1 MLPPEVNSGRMYAGP
16 GSGPLLVAA
25 QAWET
30 IAAELHSASHSYQS
44 VVSGLT
50 AGPWLGPSSVMMAA
64 AATSYVAWL
73 SRTAAQAEETASQA
87 RVAVAAYEA
96 AFAAT
101 VPVPVVAANRSL
113 LMSLVATNV
122 LGQNTA
128 AIAATEAEYSEM
140 WAQDAGAMYDYE
152 GSAAS
157 ATQLTPFTAPQHNT
171 NPAAPASHASAAGE
185 TSGAGRHGKLSRVSR
200 AVSTVPQ
207 QLSSFLTGGTAESL
221 SPLDILDLGA
231 DVIAFGLDAPMA
243 PLGAISLP
251 IDLIGAQ
258 TGLHTDDIV
267 SGWQE
272 AGSAPQIVATPAQV
286 AATPNV
292 VSTPVA
298 AALREADVVGG
309 VSVPPT
315 WIAATPAVEPVAL
328 ALPAAGVGT
337 GGQAMAASLGSGF
350 GEMALANTIG
360 RVVGDGVAGRGSDA
374 RKPAPARLRATSVAT
389 TAIDEDA
396 TTQAEP
402 RVVVTGVAAEIRDFA
417 RLRDEGLISDQEFI
431 EQRNHLLGR

>member
-30 IAAELHSASHSYQS
+30 IAAELHSASHSYQY

-50 AGPWLGPSSVMMAA
+50 AGPWLGPSSVMMVA

-73 SRTAAQAEETASQA
+73 SRTAAQAEETAGQA

-140 WAQDAGAMYDYE
+140 WAQDAGAMYGYA
-152 GSAAS
+152 GS
-157 ATQLTPFTAPQHNT
+157 
-171 NPAAPASHASAAGE
+171 AAPASHPSAPGE
-185 TSGAGRHGKLSRVSR
+185 TSGAGRHGRLSKVSQ
-200 AVSTVPQ
+200 AFSTVPQ
-207 QLSSFLTGGTAESL
+207 QLSSFLTGGTADSL

-251 IDLIGAQ
+251 IDLIGAE
-258 TGLHTDDIV
+258 TGLHTDGIV

-272 AGSAPQIVATPAQV
+272 AGSAPEIVATPAQV

-360 RVVGDGVAGRGSDA
+360 RVVGDGVAGRGSNA
-374 RKPAPARLRATSVAT
+374 RKPAPARLRATSDAT
-389 TAIDEDA
+389 SAIDEDA
-396 TTQAEP
+396 NTQAEP